1 MTLLDRIKNLCNE
14 RGITVLKLENELG
27 FGENTIY
34 QWKKRTPSVERVQ
47 KVADYF
53 NVSTDYLLG
62 RTDVKSP
69 LHELEDAQF
78 LDIDGLTPEDI
89 AKVESV
95 IEALKEAQRRIDKF
109 ENM

>member
-1 MTLLDRIKNLCNE
+1 MTTFEIVKKLCAEQGIAMTDLEERLNFGKNSMY
-14 RGITVLKLENELG
+14 T
-27 FGENTIY
+27 
-34 QWKKRTPSVERVQ
+34 WKKSSPSTDKLQ

-53 NVSTDYLLG
+53 HVSVDYLLG
-62 RTDVKSP
+62 RTDIKSP